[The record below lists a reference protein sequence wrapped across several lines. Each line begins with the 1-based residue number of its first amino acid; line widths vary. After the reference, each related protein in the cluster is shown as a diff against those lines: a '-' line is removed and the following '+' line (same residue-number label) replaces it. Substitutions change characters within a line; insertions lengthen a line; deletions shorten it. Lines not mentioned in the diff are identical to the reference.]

1 MATLTVG
8 ETRNIVNPGSM
19 TFDERRKQ
27 LDRMDAE
34 HQRAEERKKRSP
46 YKDFIQLN
54 NGHQKELRALAKENV
69 NSFLILS
76 FFMEHMNGLNA
87 IMCSYQVIQE
97 ALNIKRT
104 TASNAVKLLAER
116 GFIYIKRSGRSN
128 VYILNDDLVWK
139 SWGKNTQYCEF
150 PANVVLTMSEQ
161 SDTEKAKLKENRT
174 PEVVIA
180 PPEEGSE
187 DAGSSEED
195 LPGQM
200 SIEDILEP

>member
-1 MATLTVG
+1 MSTLTVSN
-8 ETRNIVNPGSM
+8 THNVLNPGSM
-19 TFDERRKQ
+19 TFEERAKQ
-27 LDRMDAE
+27 LDKMDAD
-34 HQRAEERKKRSP
+34 RKLAEERQKRSP
-46 YKDFIQLN
+46 FKDFIQLN

-76 FFMEHMNGLNA
+76 FFMEHMNGFNA
-87 IMCSYQVIQE
+87 VMCSYQVIQE

-128 VYILNDDLVWK
+128 VYILNDNLVWK
-139 SWGKNTQYCEF
+139 SWGKNTRYCEF

-161 SDTEKAKLKENRT
+161 SEAEQAKLKEVRT

-180 PPEEGSE
+180 SE
-187 DAGSSEED
+187 DTEDD

-200 SIEDILEP
+200 SIGDILEP